1 MSLLQLKDSHL
12 HFKAPLVAQAFAD
25 DEQVNLV
32 FYPDRRVLLVAGK
45 SKLFFEKLHKT
56 HWRMLKARN
65 LVGDKS
71 VDVREIL
78 IDEDLDDTDRP
89 LDYEVKTTGIINIKF

>member
-12 HFKAPLVAQAFAD
+12 HFKAALVAQAFAH

-32 FYPDRRVLLVAGK
+32 FYPDRRVMLVAGK
-45 SKLFFEKLHKT
+45 SKAFFEKLHKT

-65 LVGDKS
+65 LEGDKS
-71 VDVREIL
+71 VDIRELL
-78 IDEDLDDTDRP
+78 IDEDLNDTDRP
-89 LDYEVKTTGIINIKF
+89 LEYEVKTTGIISIGF